1 MRSSSSVTPL
11 EKATPPEWYLI
22 THRTCRT
29 VFTSAL
35 ESPTVSV
42 QEGTHKDTP
51 TSPAENADI
60 VPRSSVSANR
70 TEQSTVLTASTVSH
84 LPTLSKLTVR
94 LIGGP
99 GSFAFLTSFQILH
112 VSQQRSPMIKAVAI

>member
-1 MRSSSSVTPL
+1 M
-11 EKATPPEWYLI
+11 
-22 THRTCRT
+22 
-29 VFTSAL
+29 
-35 ESPTVSV
+35 SV

-60 VPRSSVSANR
+60 APRSSVSANR
-70 TEQSTVLTASTVSH
+70 TEQSTVLTASIVSH
-84 LPTLSKLTVR
+84 LSTPSKLSVR

-99 GSFAFLTSFQILH
+99 GSFPFLTSFQILH